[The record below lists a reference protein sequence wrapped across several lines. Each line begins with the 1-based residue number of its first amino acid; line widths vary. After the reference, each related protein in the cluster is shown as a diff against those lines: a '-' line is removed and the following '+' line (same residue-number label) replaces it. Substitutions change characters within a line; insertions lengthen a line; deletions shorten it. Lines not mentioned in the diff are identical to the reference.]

1 MIKRFERLVVVF
13 DDVKERKK
21 ERKRRNAVGER

>member
-1 MIKRFERLVVVF
+1 MIKPFERLVVVF

-21 ERKRRNAVGER
+21 EIKRRNAVGER